1 MLPSLPS
8 QDVTTICDTDQ
19 STPTASGP
27 RHCPPRNSAPATC
40 INLLFTATF
49 QNNFVA
55 ETNKYAHAFISNAG
69 NTLTPPSFVWKWKN
83 VLLVEIKGFTSIILD
98 MSIDLRPSI
107 ESYSFKSSSQC
118 NRETGSSFYWTFFI

>member
-1 MLPSLPS
+1 MNAHSNPTSLLS
-8 QDVTTICDTDQ
+8 QDVTTTGQ
-19 STPTASGP
+19 SAHNRSTPTASGP
-27 RHCPPRNSAPATC
+27 RHCTPRNSAPATC
-40 INLLFTATF
+40 INLLFTADF

-69 NTLTPPSFVWKWKN
+69 NTLTKPSFVWKWTN

-107 ESYSFKSSSQC
+107 ESYSF
-118 NRETGSSFYWTFFI
+118 T